1 MCIYIFQ
8 GTSNNKEE
16 KSYNN
21 AFEMMPAFGML
32 HKGAS
37 GFMNTVTLS
46 NAQEIAKKEGHD
58 NKAYPNLDEVKD

>member
-1 MCIYIFQ
+1 
-8 GTSNNKEE
+8 
-16 KSYNN
+16 
-21 AFEMMPAFGML
+21 MMPAFGML

-58 NKAYPNLDEVKD
+58 NKAYPTLDEVKD

>member
-1 MCIYIFQ
+1 
-8 GTSNNKEE
+8 
-16 KSYNN
+16 
-21 AFEMMPAFGML
+21 MPAFGML

-46 NAQEIAKKEGHD
+46 NAQEIAAKKEGQD